1 MTGAELRDARALAG
15 KTQREVADMIGMSV
29 RSVNDWENGGNL
41 TRKAEVKIRAVL
53 GDFLPPESSE
63 SIREELRQSARRL
76 EDTRPPYSLDDA
88 RGILRSIEDVQIDVL
103 PRLIAA
109 LRREQKLKV
118 IDYIAE
124 LTDAEIPARDLAEL
138 ERLSTQRSER
148 KARNEVTATP
158 ESDQPTTT

>member
-53 GDFLPPESSE
+53 GESSE